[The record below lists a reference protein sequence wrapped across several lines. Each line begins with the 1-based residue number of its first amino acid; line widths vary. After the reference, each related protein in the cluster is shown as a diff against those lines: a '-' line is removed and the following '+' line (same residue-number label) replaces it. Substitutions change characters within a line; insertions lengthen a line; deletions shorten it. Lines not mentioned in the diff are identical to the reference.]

1 RRGVEVEV
9 VFLYVLAVVRL
20 TVRQP
25 EQPLL
30 QNWVFAVPQGER
42 ETQQLPIVRDPRQP
56 VLAPSVGPRAGLL
69 MTEVVPRVA
78 GLAVVL
84 SHRSPLPLAQV
95 GPPLLPRC
103 RAGSSLLQSLLLST
117 HSLAQRFSMRRHCV
131 SPVWRVV
138 VWHGGSCEGC
148 RNSREAIRQRASV

>member
-1 RRGVEVEV
+1 TVPAAAGLDELVVRIGRLRILVEVLHIRVGRRGVEVEV

-117 HSLAQRFSMRRHCV
+117 HSL
-131 SPVWRVV
+131 
-138 VWHGGSCEGC
+138 
-148 RNSREAIRQRASV
+148 